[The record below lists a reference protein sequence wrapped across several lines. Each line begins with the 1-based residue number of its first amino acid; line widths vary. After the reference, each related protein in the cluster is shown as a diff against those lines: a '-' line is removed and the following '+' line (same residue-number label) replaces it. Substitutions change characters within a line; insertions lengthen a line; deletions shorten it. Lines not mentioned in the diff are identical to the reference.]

1 LHHNIHG
8 GFEEIHVAVWPDSKI
23 IGRGKRRISS
33 RSRRTFHYRTLGIP
47 DRHLSGQRV
56 IRRCAQAG
64 CWQSSGGATK
74 ETLRKKEFAG
84 GSNRGD
90 AIQAARFATIH
101 ESLGVIRWQK

>member
-1 LHHNIHG
+1 HHNIHG
-8 GFEEIHVAVWPDSKI
+8 AFEEIHVAVWPDSKI

-74 ETLRKKEFAG
+74 ETIRKKEFAG
-84 GSNRGD
+84 GYNQRST
-90 AIQAARFATIH
+90 IQAV
-101 ESLGVIRWQK
+101 SLYMLHDTLC